1 MGLQVNNEHL
11 LQLNLILGYNFY
23 KQLLFYQRQVY
34 KLCKLNVQAEFTMK
48 TSCKEA
54 QSRHS
59 HTVFIQNTDFPL
71 SEAAVRCRCR
81 IWRQK
86 AAQRVSST

>member
-54 QSRHS
+54 QSAERETTEEIRHKGNDMQAEE
-59 HTVFIQNTDFPL
+59 T
-71 SEAAVRCRCR
+71 R
-81 IWRQK
+81 
-86 AAQRVSST
+86 